1 MMSAVVPKYH
11 LLYFKCLLDAAFL
24 EFIEEHQ
31 DDFICQNGEYYLSE
45 AVSLECIQ
53 KHLATSISNVL
64 KSEVKA
70 YDKVSSPD
78 VYFIIGAC
86 QPAEN
91 FLLKYK
97 SEDFPASL
105 LHMTYGSGEV
115 PCQLKYVLAEKDIH
129 IGIVKFNEACCNVFN
144 DFFKGKHNFGKN
156 VVFVQHQH
164 LDCYSMFKVLKCML
178 GKANCIN
185 MHSKKFAQLKQP
197 IVAVNDL
204 IDKQIRCKT
213 AANRDPQLKKMY
225 AEVKQ
230 YVKLKLNQLA
240 E

>member
-1 MMSAVVPKYH
+1 MSIAVPKYH

-24 EFIEEHQ
+24 DFIEEHQ
-31 DDFICQNGEYYLSE
+31 DDFICQNDEYYLSE
-45 AVSLECIQ
+45 VISLECIQ
-53 KHLATSISNVL
+53 KHLAISIRRILDTCVTP
-64 KSEVKA
+64 

-86 QPAEN
+86 QPSEN

-97 SEDFPASL
+97 DESFPTSL
-105 LHMTYGSGEV
+105 LHMIYGHGEM
-115 PCQLKYVLAEKDIH
+115 PCQLKYVLEERDIH
-129 IGIVKFNEACCNVFN
+129 IDMVKFNEACCNVFN
-144 DFFKGKHNFGKN
+144 SFFAQSEKLGKN
-156 VVFVQHQH
+156 VILVQHQH

-185 MHSKKFAQLKQP
+185 MHDKKFAQLKQH

-204 IDKQIRCKT
+204 IDKHIHCKT
-213 AANRDPQLKKMY
+213 AANKDPELKKMF

-230 YVKLKLNQLA
+230 YVKLKLSQLA